1 MSVVCTRKASKNAA
15 LFLQPESGSHNIR
28 EHKLGS
34 NGHFLENLVK
44 ELFHFNSQVDPMR
57 TSIVSGVN
65 LAAIKEEKPAK
76 MHSTISPL

>member
-34 NGHFLENLVK
+34 NGHILENLVGT
-44 ELFHFNSQVDPMR
+44 FSF
-57 TSIVSGVN
+57 
-65 LAAIKEEKPAK
+65 
-76 MHSTISPL
+76 

>member
-1 MSVVCTRKASKNAA
+1 MRHFFCSLS
-15 LFLQPESGSHNIR
+15 LDYNIR

-34 NGHFLENLVK
+34 NGHVSENLVK
-44 ELFHFNSQVDPMR
+44 VLFHIKSQVDPMR

-76 MHSTISPL
+76 MHSTINPF